1 MIARLLI
8 LLLISGAA
16 QAFASDLI
24 YRSNGT
30 TVSGRIVEADN
41 QFVRIE
47 VIFSADRAPGVI
59 SIPRQDVVRLVITAD
74 EKQQTIIK
82 RAAPTDL
89 RELLGLWN
97 ARKSLIALE
106 GADSGEIGLAYANS
120 LLNSEFANQH
130 AESLALFTFLEANDP
145 DEARVNRA
153 KQGRLKALIKLDR
166 ADEAV
171 KDAMALVSEAEDP
184 SILIEA
190 KYVLAGAARGQFD
203 EIIEENPRWEEDIA
217 VRPERNR
224 LYHEIIDLY
233 LFPFLFHGSEEEPSA
248 RGLVE
253 LADFLINT
261 GDNTEARALL
271 EDVLILYPETAF
283 VEKVKALREKLP
295 KPETEESDSN
305 ET

>member
-271 EDVLILYPETAF
+271 EDVLILYPETAV
-283 VEKVKALREKLP
+283 VEKAKALREKLP

>member
-283 VEKVKALREKLP
+283 VEKAKALREKLP